1 MKRPRLPRFLSI
13 LLLLAV
19 SLAASPAVWGQESAA
34 PTEGDSSGAVNS
46 AQNLSFTEETVI
58 QARDWLI
65 QEGLAFT
72 FQIAAALGVFLLF
85 LILAKILARITRKA
99 LDSERAQFSQLLEDF
114 IVSLVGKAV
123 IVFGLLVAM
132 TQVGIELGPLLAGIG
147 VAGFI
152 IGFAVQDS
160 LSNFAAGLMILAYRP
175 YDVGDSIEAAGVTG
189 KVSNM
194 SLVSTTVVTF
204 DNQRLVVPN
213 SKIWGGV
220 IRNVSAEPT
229 RRVDMVFGIGYEDD
243 VDQAEAILQEIVSG
257 HELVLDE
264 PETVIQLHEL
274 ADSSVN
280 FIVRPW
286 TQNADYWTVRWHVT
300 REVKKRFDAEGI
312 SIPYPQRDVHV
323 HQVPGVQS
331 T

>member
-1 MKRPRLPRFLSI
+1 M
-13 LLLLAV
+13 
-19 SLAASPAVWGQESAA
+19 
-34 PTEGDSSGAVNS
+34 
-46 AQNLSFTEETVI
+46 
-58 QARDWLI
+58 
-65 QEGLAFT
+65 
-72 FQIAAALGVFLLF
+72 
-85 LILAKILARITRKA
+85 
-99 LDSERAQFSQLLEDF
+99 
-114 IVSLVGKAV
+114 
-123 IVFGLLVAM
+123 
-132 TQVGIELGPLLAGIG
+132 
-147 VAGFI
+147 
-152 IGFAVQDS
+152 QDS

-175 YDVGDSIEAAGVTG
+175 FDVGDSIEAAGVTG

-229 RRVDMVFGIGYEDD
+229 RRVDMVFGIGYDDD
-243 VDQAEAILQEIVSG
+243 VDRAEAILQEIVAG
-257 HELVLDE
+257 HELVLEE
-264 PETVIQLHEL
+264 PETVIQLNEL

-286 TQNADYWTVRWHVT
+286 THNGDYWTVRWDVT

-312 SIPYPQRDVHV
+312 SIPYPQRDVHL
-323 HQVPGVQS
+323 HQVNTSQAAQS

>member
-1 MKRPRLPRFLSI
+1 MRRPWQPKLLHFT
-13 LLLLAV
+13 LLLLSSSVTAPPL
-19 SLAASPAVWGQESAA
+19 LAQEAPAEGEASDAM
-34 PTEGDSSGAVNS
+34 
-46 AQNLSFTEETVI
+46 NLSFTEETLV
-58 QARDWLI
+58 QAKDWLV
-65 QEGLAFT
+65 QEGPAFA
-72 FQIAAALGVFLLF
+72 FQIAAALVVFLLF
-85 LILAKILARITRKA
+85 VILAKILSGITRKA
-99 LDSERAQFSQLLEDF
+99 LDSEKAQFSQLLEDF

-123 IVFGLLVAM
+123 IGFGLLVAL
-132 TQVGIELGPLLAGIG
+132 TQMGIELGPLLAGIG

-175 YDVGDSIEAAGVTG
+175 FDVGDSIEAAGVTG

-229 RRVDMVFGIGYEDD
+229 RRVDMVFGIGYDD
-243 VDQAEAILQEIVSG
+243 DIDQAEALLREIVGS
-257 HELVLDE
+257 HELVLDDPE
-264 PETVIQLHEL
+264 PVIQLHEL

-280 FIVRPW
+280 FVVRPW
-286 TQNADYWTVRWHVT
+286 TNNGDYWTVRWDIT

-312 SIPYPQRDVHV
+312 SIPYPQRDVHI
-323 HQVPGVQS
+323 HQVAGTQS